1 MGELTDLHIDEASDA
16 WLGDTVWLGHQLTAE
31 LPPQWEEGLVVA
43 TGRGCPTG
51 SHSTSTQLVCA
62 RDEGE
67 DGSYIQT
74 LLQLAMYKVA
84 NLQDALTSF
93 RPSCVY
99 PARTNRCDG
108 VMEKAQG
115 A

>member
-1 MGELTDLHIDEASDA
+1 MGELTYLHIDEASDA

-51 SHSTSTQLVCA
+51 SHSTSTQLVRA

-67 DGSYIQT
+67 NGSYIQT
-74 LLQLAMYKVA
+74 LLQLAMYKW
-84 NLQDALTSF
+84 QT
-93 RPSCVY
+93 C
-99 PARTNRCDG
+99 RTH
-108 VMEKAQG
+108 
-115 A
+115 